1 MFRDFACLLK
11 NLAEAGFIATFDGN
25 VYISVNEVRLNQGE
39 WSLRK
44 ILFFFP
50 SL

>member
-44 ILFFFP
+44 ILFFFL